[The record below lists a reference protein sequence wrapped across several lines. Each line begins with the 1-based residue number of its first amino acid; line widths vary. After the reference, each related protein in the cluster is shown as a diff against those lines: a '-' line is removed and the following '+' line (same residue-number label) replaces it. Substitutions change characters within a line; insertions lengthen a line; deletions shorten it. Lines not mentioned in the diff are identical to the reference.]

1 LPHKYFIKHL
11 AGDTG
16 IPTRE
21 YKKNEEN
28 RSSNKMRNAELP
40 TGLENDEQRNLRHES
55 EWKEMA
61 SAETKPK
68 NKP

>member
-55 EWKEMA
+55 E
-61 SAETKPK
+61 
-68 NKP
+68 